1 MKKYFVILSAL
12 FLYLGTAGCKE
23 ENETLP
29 DDTYIELKDLDVE
42 TVQNLVQGKWEVIS
56 ISGGLAGTTEKPADM
71 YIEFIGTTVW
81 CIIRSGSISD
91 RTITKWEKAKD
102 LTFGGGICLTIEGS
116 FPILLVN
123 LYNDTLHF
131 RDMLY
136 DGYNFN
142 AVRVK

>member
-1 MKKYFVILSAL
+1 MKKYFFILAVL
-12 FLYLGTAGCKE
+12 FLCLGMAGCK
-23 ENETLP
+23 NEALSE
-29 DDTYIELKDLDVE
+29 DTYIEFKDLDVE

-71 YIEFIGTTVW
+71 YIEFIGTTIW
-81 CIIRSGSISD
+81 RITRSGSISN
-91 RTITKWEKAKD
+91 RTVTKWEKTED

-123 LYNDTLHF
+123 LHNDTLHF